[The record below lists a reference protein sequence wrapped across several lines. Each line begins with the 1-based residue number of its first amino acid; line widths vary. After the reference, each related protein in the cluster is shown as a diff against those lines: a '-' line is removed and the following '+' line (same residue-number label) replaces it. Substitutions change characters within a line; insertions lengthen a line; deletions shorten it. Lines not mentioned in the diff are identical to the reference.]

1 MARHHRRA
9 DITDGYLEAGDDAR
23 ELVTKNAEDFVT
35 IAGVRYFC
43 TGDVG
48 QITPQGQLQIVD
60 RKKDLF
66 KGATGEYVALSKVE
80 AALKLCP
87 YVEMPM
93 AYGKTGEASIIAIIM
108 PQKPNVLEFAKA
120 KGLKGDF
127 AALCTH
133 PDVVAEVSKECAAF
147 CKKGKLPASRRR
159 PRARS
164 CATPRRPRMDARQRP
179 AHLDDEAQAPHHRL
193 GHAGDRRRVR
203 QVQVGALDRGRR
215 GHGDCAHL

>member
-1 MARHHRRA
+1 MRRGEVLLGGTGICA
-9 DITDGYLEAGDDAR
+9 GYHVDSANPDP
-23 ELVTKNAEDFVT
+23 ELVKKNAEDFVE

-93 AYGKTGEASIIAIIM
+93 AYGATGKASIIAIIM
-108 PQKPNVLEFAKA
+108 PMKPNVLDFAKA
-120 KGLKGDF
+120 KGLGGDF

-133 PDVVAEVSKECAAF
+133 PDVIAEVGNQCKAF
-147 CKKGKLPASRRR
+147 CRQGGLLGFETPTAYALVCDAEGGPAWTPDNDMLTSTMKLKR
-159 PRARS
+159 PIIARAHAAEIDDAYARS
-164 CATPRRPRMDARQRP
+164 
-179 AHLDDEAQAPHHRL
+179 
-193 GHAGDRRRVR
+193 
-203 QVQVGALDRGRR
+203 
-215 GHGDCAHL
+215 

>member
-1 MARHHRRA
+1 MNADLDNPAIGMRRGEVLLGGTGICA
-9 DITDGYLEAGDDAR
+9 GYHVDSANPDP
-23 ELVTKNAEDFVT
+23 ELVKKNAEDFVE

-93 AYGKTGEASIIAIIM
+93 AYGATGKASIIAIIM
-108 PQKPNVLEFAKA
+108 PMKPNVLDFAKA
-120 KGLKGDF
+120 KGSAATSPRCARTPTSSPRSATSARRF
-127 AALCTH
+127 A
-133 PDVVAEVSKECAAF
+133 SRAA
-147 CKKGKLPASRRR
+147 CSASRRR
-159 PRARS
+159 PRTRARV
-164 CATPRRPRMDARQRP
+164 RRRGRPCMDARQRRQAKRP
-179 AHLDDEAQAPHHRL
+179 IIARAHAAEIDN
-193 GHAGDRRRVR
+193 
-203 QVQVGALDRGRR
+203 GA
-215 GHGDCAHL
+215 